1 MNIIGVAVRRRAA
14 KNAEARPIVAEK
26 TKARPKKAETRV
38 VAPDQANVAMATS
51 TASSS
56 SASMMPQFDLSDDF
70 HFKLRSAH
78 SEG

>member
-1 MNIIGVAVRRRAA
+1 MSIIGVAVRRRAA
-14 KNAEARPIVAEK
+14 KKAEALPKRAE
-26 TKARPKKAETRV
+26 ARV
-38 VAPDQANVAMATS
+38 VAPDQANVAMATSTS

-70 HFKLRSAH
+70 HYKLLSAH